1 MRTTEARTHVPVAED
16 GDVLVARHQA
26 RALAREA
33 GFTDGDQTVIA
44 TAVSEIAR
52 NIVMHAGSGAIDLQ
66 VVGDRGRSGLI
77 VVCRDRGPGVPDVDL
92 ALRDGYSTSGGLGLG
107 LPGARRLMDEFELTS
122 EPGKGTVV
130 TMRKWRPSP

>member
-1 MRTTEARTHVPVAED
+1 MRTTEARTHVPVADD
-16 GDVLVARHQA
+16 GDVLVARREA
-26 RALAREA
+26 RELAREA

-52 NIVMHAGSGAIDLQ
+52 NIVTHAGSGTIDLQ
-66 VVGDRGRSGLI
+66 IVGDRGRCGLT

-107 LPGARRLMDEFELTS
+107 LPGARRLMDEFEFTS

-130 TMRKWRPSP
+130 TMRKWRSGR